1 MLLLSRFVLCVLFC
15 VCFVCVPLC
24 PAKQAEQR
32 FETSAFLLFYMK
44 KVALRSERRKYC
56 TIYNV
61 ILFVTVTNKDFFKS
75 NKGTENNIN
84 NSIEVVASKDFL
96 PFGDS
101 IPCSYRLSLVLETK
115 LVIMPHPRHKERRKG
130 FE

>member
-1 MLLLSRFVLCVLFC
+1 MFKEIRFRYEHV
-15 VCFVCVPLC
+15 
-24 PAKQAEQR
+24 R
-32 FETSAFLLFYMK
+32 TSNSTHIEYLITK
-44 KVALRSERRKYC
+44 RSIIRITEIFSEVIR
-56 TIYNV
+56 IQEYNV